1 MITIHPSVLSKFDL
15 SVRYSVIRGVR
26 VEEES
31 EALEKFMIRGVRV
44 EEESEALE
52 KFKETVATEV
62 RKRYS
67 LETIKDYSLETIKDE
82 DVFREYR
89 DFFWQLGIDPT
100 KKRPAAEA
108 LTRRILQGKS
118 IPREKSIPRVNTLVD
133 SYNLASI
140 KTGIPM
146 GAFDLDRLDGAL
158 TLRFADGEE
167 FLGIGMEEPI
177 VLRDVLVV
185 SDEKKLIAMYPYR
198 DADDPVSLLAADRAF
213 SFFGLRQFAQYVCT
227 SALLHL

>member
-31 EALEKFMIRGVRV
+31 EALEKF
-44 EEESEALE
+44 
-52 KFKETVATEV
+52 KETVATEV

-67 LETIKDYSLETIKDE
+67 LETIKDE
-82 DVFREYR
+82 DIFREYR

-108 LTRRILQGKS
+108 LTRRILQ
-118 IPREKSIPRVNTLVD
+118 EKSIPRVNTLVD

-198 DADDPVSLLAADRAF
+198 DADTTKITLRTKNVFLL
-213 SFFGLRQFAQYVCT
+213 VCGVPGIDEEKLEEAKT
-227 SALLHL
+227 VAEDIITTFCGGTAHK